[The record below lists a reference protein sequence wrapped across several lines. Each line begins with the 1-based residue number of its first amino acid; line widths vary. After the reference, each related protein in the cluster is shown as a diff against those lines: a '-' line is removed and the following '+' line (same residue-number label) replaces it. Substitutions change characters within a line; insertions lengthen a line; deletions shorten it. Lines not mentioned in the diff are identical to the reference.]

1 MKKLV
6 VVGNGMAGMA
16 CLEQIL
22 KYAPRFDVTVFSDE
36 THVNYNRVLLSSVL
50 AGEKGADD
58 IVINGLEWYQRHG
71 IDLRVGVRMVDV
83 DARAKTVTGNDGRV
97 TPYDTLL
104 LATGSSPWFPPIA
117 GLDKDGVFAFR
128 TLDDTRALLGRAG
141 PQTRAV
147 VIGGGLLGLE
157 AARGLQVQGCDVTV
171 VHLHRHADGTAARS
185 LRRRLPAVEDR
196 GAGRERAARPAA
208 PRRFSA
214 ATRSPASSSR
224 TARRSRPISS
234 WWRQGSD
241 RTSSWAGKPA

>member
-16 CLEQIL
+16 CLEEIL
-22 KYAPRFDVTVFSDE
+22 RFSPRFDVTVLSDE

-58 IVINGLEWYQRHG
+58 IVINGLEWYQRHA

-83 DARAKTVTGNDGRV
+83 NAQQKTVTGNDGSV

-104 LATGSSPWFPPIA
+104 LATGSAPWFPPIA

-141 PQTRAV
+141 SQTRAV
-147 VIGGGLLGLE
+147 VIGGGLLL
-157 AARGLQVQGCDVTV
+157 
-171 VHLHRHADGTAARS
+171 S
-185 LRRRLPAVEDR
+185 L
-196 GAGRERAARPAA
+196 
-208 PRRFSA
+208 
-214 ATRSPASSSR
+214 
-224 TARRSRPISS
+224 IHI
-234 WWRQGSD
+234 
-241 RTSSWAGKPA
+241 